1 MSKALVISEDA
12 AMTGQIRN
20 KLAHAGWVTESATM
34 ISMMA
39 QGHTL
44 VSNKSCSILVVDN
57 GFNRYGNLVNE
68 MRPVIRDYSL
78 HAPLYLIF
86 KGEYDRIFD
95 TWTTYAKRTFQS
107 VLHPQNTALAISKII
122 RMETSAVPRS
132 FYYSP
137 MDVM

>member
-1 MSKALVISEDA
+1 MPKALVISEDS

-20 KLAHAGWVTESATM
+20 KLAHAGWVAESATM

-44 VSNKSCSILVVDN
+44 VSNKSCSIVIVDN

-68 MRPVIRDYSL
+68 MRPAIRDFSH

-95 TWTTYAKRTFQS
+95 TWATYAKRTFQS
-107 VLHPQNTALAISKII
+107 TLNPQRAAMAIAEII
-122 RMETSAVPRS
+122 RLESNTVPRES
-132 FYYSP
+132 YYSP
-137 MDVM
+137 MDAI